1 MEFLRQMEA
10 FIGDAHA
17 GGMRVG
23 FAATST
29 LRAASATFIRRSAIR
44 ARRAAAGRKRTFDR
58 ILGRGLVDVGRALD
72 PDNDNLFTWWAPW
85 RKLRE
90 RNIGWR
96 IDYILAS
103 EALAAKAVQCA
114 AYREIGTSD
123 HAPVIA
129 LFDLGAE
136 AIT

>member
-1 MEFLRQMEA
+1 MEFLRQLET

-17 GGMRVG
+17 GGMRVVLCG
-23 FAATST
+23 DINIA
-29 LRAASATFIRRSAIR
+29 RSERDVHPKERNPALVGQRPEEREI
-44 ARRAAAGRKRTFDR
+44 FER
-58 ILGRGLVDVGRALD
+58 ILALGLVDVGRALD

-96 IDYILAS
+96 IDYVLAS
-103 EALAAKAVQCA
+103 ESLASKAVQCA
-114 AYREIGTSD
+114 AYREFGTSD

-136 AIT
+136 A